1 MGKRDRLGRLPAGKI
16 SLRLG
21 LVLYGSLDTVSGGYL
36 YDRQLVASLRSRGAE
51 VEIISL
57 PWRDYLRHMGDNLSA
72 RLLERLA
79 GLEVDVL
86 LQDEINHPSLFWL
99 NQRLR
104 QRLRQRQQSTP
115 FPLVSIVHH
124 LRCCEIHPAWEN
136 RLYRRIERSYLR
148 SVDAFIYNSWATRS
162 TVESIGAVSPDCPC
176 VVAYPA
182 GNRFDPHIQDDEI
195 SQRAL
200 QPGPLRLL
208 FLGNVI
214 PRKGLH
220 TLLKALRTLP
230 GEAWRLSVAGSLDLD
245 PDYVRYVRRQA
256 NESGLAGRIAFLG
269 SLPDAELAAL
279 LRSHQLMAV
288 PSSYEGFGIV
298 YLEGMGFGLP
308 AIAAA
313 GGGAAE
319 IVTHGRDGFLV
330 STDNMGKLAHHIGEL
345 WRNRQELRHMSLAA
359 RARYLRHPTWEQT
372 GEQIYNFLKG
382 LGSK

>member
-1 MGKRDRLGRLPAGKI
+1 
-16 SLRLG
+16 LRLG
-21 LVLYGSLDTVSGGYL
+21 LVLYGSPDTISGGYL
-36 YDRQLVASLRSRGAE
+36 YDRQLVACLRRHGAE

-57 PWRDYLRHMGDNLSA
+57 PWRDYLRHLGDNLSNG
-72 RLLERLA
+72 LLERLA
-79 GLEVDVL
+79 GLDVDVL
-86 LQDEINHPSLFWL
+86 LQDELNHPSLFWL
-99 NQRLR
+99 NRRLR
-104 QRLRQRQQSTP
+104 QRSRRTS
-115 FPLVSIVHH
+115 FPLVAIVHH
-124 LRCCEIHPAWEN
+124 LRCSEIFPAWEKS
-136 RLYRRIERSYLR
+136 LFRRVERSYLR
-148 SVDAFIYNSWATRS
+148 SVDAFIYNSRATRS
-162 TVESIGAVSPDCPC
+162 TVESIGGVSADCPC

-182 GNRFDPHIQDDEI
+182 GDRLNPHIQDDEL

-220 TLLKALRTLP
+220 ILLQALHTLP
-230 GEAWRLSVAGSLDLD
+230 GEAWRLSVAGSLDMDL
-245 PDYVRYVRRQA
+245 DYVRSVRRRA
-256 NESGLAGRIAFLG
+256 DETGLSGRIAFLG

-279 LRSHQLMAV
+279 LRSHQLLVV
-288 PSSYEGFGIV
+288 PSSYEGFGIA

-330 STDNMGKLAHHIGEL
+330 PPDNMGKLAHHIGEL

-359 RARYLRHPTWEQT
+359 RQRYLRHPTWQQT
-372 GEQIYNFLKG
+372 GEQIYNFLHDLVPK
-382 LGSK
+382 